1 MQVVWFIVE
10 LNLKVVQL
18 GVWVVSAVMGTRVQA
33 RVFVTLL
40 INNCTS
46 NSYSV
51 LDCLDARFSCEPS

>member
-18 GVWVVSAVMGTRVQA
+18 GVWAVSAVMGTRVQA

-40 INNCTS
+40 INNCAS

-51 LDCLDARFSCEPS
+51 LDCLDARFSCESS